1 MNGVVNLSIAG
12 RSRVGDIAF
21 IDLVA
26 QQRRIRPAIEKRL
39 QAVLDHGRYIAG
51 PEIDELEARLA
62 ERSGASTVI
71 ACASGTAALIIPL
84 LARGVGPGDA
94 VFAPAFTYNATAN
107 AIMVTGATPV
117 FVDIDPRTFN
127 IDPDRVASAITE
139 RTRAIVAVD
148 LFGQCAEMDTI
159 NAIARERSIR
169 VIEDAAQALGASY
182 HDRPAGSLG
191 DIACVSFYP
200 TKNLGGCGEG
210 GAVFTAEA
218 ALAAV
223 VRAVRNHGESQRYVH
238 ERVGGNFRLDSMKAA
253 MLRVKLARFD
263 EVTRRRRESARRYDE
278 LLDDVNVVT
287 PYVGPGQAPV
297 YHQYSILSDRRDELA
312 SFLRDRGVGSVVYYP
327 VPLHLQPCFAALGYR
342 PGSLPVAEETCKR
355 IVSIPC
361 HPMLDRADIDYVAGC
376 IREFHRS

>member
-1 MNGVVNLSIAG
+1 MKSQTLSTCREVAMLDLAAEHDRYRDELRDAALRVIESNRFIGGPDIAALETELAGRVGVGDCIAVSSGTDALLAAMMALDIGAGDEVIVPPLTFFATAGVV
-12 RSRVGDIAF
+12 
-21 IDLVA
+21 
-26 QQRRIRPAIEKRL
+26 
-39 QAVLDHGRYIAG
+39 
-51 PEIDELEARLA
+51 ARL
-62 ERSGASTVI
+62 
-71 ACASGTAALIIPL
+71 
-84 LARGVGPGDA
+84 
-94 VFAPAFTYNATAN
+94 
-107 AIMVTGATPV
+107 GATPV